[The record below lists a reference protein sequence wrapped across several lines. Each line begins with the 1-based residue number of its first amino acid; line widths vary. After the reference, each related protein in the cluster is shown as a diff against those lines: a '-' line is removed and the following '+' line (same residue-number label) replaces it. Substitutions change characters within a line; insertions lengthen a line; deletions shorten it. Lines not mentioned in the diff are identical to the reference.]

1 MRNSTVVTL
10 MLILILAIWTTG
22 TLNFDSMLQVFVTF
36 IMYLVLF
43 KVATSFISKK
53 FRRMSRR

>member
-1 MRNSTVVTL
+1 MRNSTIVKL

-43 KVATSFISKK
+43 EIAMSFISKK
-53 FRRMSRR
+53 FKRMSRR